1 MKNTSVI
8 SAAYIRVSTEDQVEF
23 SPDSQQK
30 RIKEYAAAHDM
41 RIPEDYVFV
50 DEGIS
55 GRSADNRP
63 AFQQMIALA
72 RADRHQPPFQNI
84 LVWKFSRFARSRQD
98 SIFYKSMLR
107 KECGIEVISITEPL
121 SHDPTAILIEAL
133 LEAMDEY
140 YSINLAQEVRRG
152 MQERFSRGRAI
163 STPPF
168 GYRMGEISFEP
179 HPEQAPWVNFMFRAY
194 ASGSSVKEISDIL
207 HYAGVRTS
215 RDRSFSSR
223 AILYILLNPVY
234 IGKLRKRSCRDSS
247 AFSAA
252 PSNYD
257 RNYLHTPMDYADG
270 IHPALISVSLW
281 EQVQNRWQ
289 KEHGSDTASS
299 NPLPRQDSSY
309 YLKGLVYCSACH
321 RPLVRIHKG
330 AAFQCS
336 GYNHGIC
343 HCSHYISRR
352 DLESMVMQALNHPDS
367 PLPPVCLAALSAPGQ
382 SAEQKNRILSESG
395 ISFRYHRSSPP
406 AVQSSLEIIPA
417 IGRSGW

>member
-1 MKNTSVI
+1 MSVI

-72 RADRHQPPFQNI
+72 RAGRQHPPFQNI

-168 GYRMGEISFEP
+168 GYRMGKVSFEP
-179 HPEQAPWVNFMFRAY
+179 HPEQAPWVTFMFRAY
-194 ASGSSVKEISDIL
+194 ASGSPVKEISDAL
-207 HYAGVRTS
+207 HYAGVLTS
-215 RDRSFSSR
+215 RNRPFTTR
-223 AILYILLNPVY
+223 AIIYILLNPVY

-252 PSNYD
+252 PTDYD
-257 RNYLHTPMDYADG
+257 RNYLHTSVDYADG
-270 IHPALISVSLW
+270 IHPALISGSLW
-281 EQVQNRWQ
+281 NQVQNRWQ
-289 KEHGSDTASS
+289 KEHISATTSS

-309 YLKGLVYCSACH
+309 YLKGLAYCSACH
-321 RPLVRIHKG
+321 CPLIQIHKG

-336 GYNHGIC
+336 GYNHGTC

-352 DLESMVMQALNHPDS
+352 DLESMVMQVLNRPDS

-382 SAEQKNRILSESG
+382 SAVQKNRILIENG
-395 ISFRYHRSSPP
+395 VSFRYHKP
-406 AVQSSLEIIPA
+406 APSAGQYPLELISA